1 MRLLFRIIAITLAL
15 AAASA
20 AWAQLSYPVTVT
32 LFWAEGCPHCEREID
47 FLKRLEAEESRL
59 TVRYLEVTRSAVN
72 RDVFRTVGARFPPD
86 QLGVPLTVIGDRVLP
101 GYGTDA
107 STGAQIRG
115 LVTECIAHGCAD
127 TVAPLLEAHS
137 PAAPPAA
144 APERSSAGPALPEAL
159 SVPLIGEVRTANL
172 SLPALTVL
180 LAVIDGFNP
189 CAMWVLV
196 FLIGLLLGLKDRLRM
211 WLLGAAFIAASAAV
225 YFVFMAAWLNVLLVI
240 GAVTWVRAVV
250 AVVAL
255 AGGAYYLREFVRNP
269 GGVCKVTSSE
279 SRRRVFDG
287 LRAVASEQ
295 RFWVALVGIVALAF
309 AVNLVELICS
319 AGIPAIYTQ
328 VLTMS
333 ALPTW
338 QYYAYLALYVLVFML
353 DDLAVFVIAMG
364 TLEVAGVAGGY
375 SRFSHLAGGVI
386 LLAIGLL
393 LLFRPGWLMFG

>member
-1 MRLLFRIIAITLAL
+1 
-15 AAASA
+15 
-20 AWAQLSYPVTVT
+20 
-32 LFWAEGCPHCEREID
+32 
-47 FLKRLEAEESRL
+47 
-59 TVRYLEVTRSAVN
+59 
-72 RDVFRTVGARFPPD
+72 
-86 QLGVPLTVIGDRVLP
+86 
-101 GYGTDA
+101 
-107 STGAQIRG
+107 
-115 LVTECIAHGCAD
+115 
-127 TVAPLLEAHS
+127 
-137 PAAPPAA
+137 
-144 APERSSAGPALPEAL
+144 
-159 SVPLIGEVRTANL
+159 
-172 SLPALTVL
+172 
-180 LAVIDGFNP
+180 
-189 CAMWVLV
+189 MW
-196 FLIGLLLGLKDRLRM
+196 I
-211 WLLGAAFIAASAAV
+211 LGAAFIAASAAV

-240 GAVTWVRAVV
+240 GAVTWVRAIV

-328 VLTMS
+328 VLTLS

-353 DDLAVFVIAMG
+353 DDLAVFVIAMR
-364 TLEVAGVAGGY
+364 TLEVTGVAGGY